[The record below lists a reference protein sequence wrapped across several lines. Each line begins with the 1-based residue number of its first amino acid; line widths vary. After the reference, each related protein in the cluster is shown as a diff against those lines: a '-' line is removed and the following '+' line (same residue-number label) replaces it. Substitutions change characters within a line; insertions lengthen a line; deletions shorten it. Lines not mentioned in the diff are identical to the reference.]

1 MRHAK
6 EVNRMECYCCR
17 KAAQSLTIMTS
28 GAIKAAIDRLQPALA
43 FGSLGGTTELPDM
56 LR

>member
-1 MRHAK
+1 MRQSK
-6 EVNRMECYCCR
+6 EVNRKERYCCR
-17 KAAQSLTIMTS
+17 KPAQSLTIVTS
-28 GAIKAAIDRLQPALA
+28 GSIEAAIDCLQPALA